1 MTAPIHSLWLMPSV
15 EDGALLAGVLA
26 DLSARF
32 GTPLFTPHLTIAGDT
47 DRPVTQLATEIA
59 AAAAEVAAFSEAVTG
74 IETSE
79 TFFRSFYARFAVSAP
94 LASLKQRLDPLARE
108 PFLPHVSLL
117 YGPVPAGPKA
127 EAAAQVSTA
136 LTNRPIRFD
145 RLCVVTSGQD
155 VPIAD
160 WRIVETVM
168 LG

>member
-1 MTAPIHSLWLMPSV
+1 MTALIHSLWLMPSA
-15 EDGALLAGVLA
+15 EDGSRLAGVLA

-47 DRPVTQLATEIA
+47 DRPVTQLASEIA
-59 AAAAEVAAFSEAVTG
+59 AAAAAVPAFSETVLG

-79 TFFRSFYARFAVSAP
+79 TFFRSFYARFAVSNP
-94 LASLKQRLDPLARE
+94 LLALKQRLDPQARE

-117 YGPVPAGPKA
+117 YGPVAAGPKA
-127 EAAAQVSTA
+127 ETAAKVSAA
-136 LTNRPIRFD
+136 LTGRPIRFD

-160 WRIVETVM
+160 WRIIGTVM

>member
-1 MTAPIHSLWLMPSV
+1 MTASIHSLWLMPSAA
-15 EDGALLAGVLA
+15 DGALLASRLA

-47 DRPVTQLATEIA
+47 DRPVTQLATEIS
-59 AAAAEVAAFSEAVTG
+59 AAAAEVAAFSEAVLG

-79 TFFRSFYARFAVSAP
+79 SFFRSFYACFAVSPP
-94 LASLKQRLDPLARE
+94 LAALKQRLDPLARE

-117 YGPVPAGPKA
+117 YGPVAAGPKA
-127 EAAAQVSTA
+127 EASAQVSAA
-136 LTNRPIRFD
+136 LTKRPIRFD

-160 WRIVETVM
+160 WQIVETVA

>member
-1 MTAPIHSLWLMPSV
+1 MTAFIHSLWLMPAV
-15 EDGALLAGVLA
+15 EDGARLAGVLA

-47 DRPVTQLATEIA
+47 DRPVTQLSAEIA
-59 AAAAEVAAFSEAVTG
+59 AAAAVPAFSEAVLG

-79 TFFRSFYARFAVSAP
+79 SFFRSFYARFAVSDP
-94 LASLKQRLDPLARE
+94 LAALKQRLDPQARE

-117 YGPVPAGPKA
+117 YGPVAAGPKA
-127 EAAAQVSTA
+127 EAAAQVSAA
-136 LTNRPIRFD
+136 LTGRPIRFD
-145 RLCVVTSGQD
+145 RICVVTSGQD

-160 WRIVETVM
+160 WRIVETAM

>member
-1 MTAPIHSLWLMPSV
+1 MTGPIHSLWLMPSAA
-15 EDGALLAGVLA
+15 DGALLAGVLA

-59 AAAAEVAAFSEAVTG
+59 AATAEVAAFSEAVLG

-79 TFFRSFYARFAVSAP
+79 TFFRSFYARFAVSPP
-94 LASLKQRLDPLARE
+94 LTALKQRLDPQASE

-117 YGPVPAGPKA
+117 YGPVASGPKA

-136 LTNRPIRFD
+136 LTGRKIRFD

-160 WRIVETVM
+160 WRIVETVK